1 MKKYLL
7 ATLIGAFL
15 SPALFAQ
22 TFKPGL
28 PSITPKLKSVKVPDY
43 KDLHKTGFYFSANK
57 AVVLDAEAIKK
68 QAEASIFAPV
78 EKAGSTPQLK
88 IRRITRQDVNK
99 KEKLDS
105 VVATNI
111 KTGEPYSLQTY
122 EYDQHGWP
130 LKCVKSTW
138 DATAKKYVTAETDGY
153 TLDEDGYILSEW
165 IIYDAYG
172 YGQRNDYTYN
182 DQKLGISQINYSY
195 DTATKEWTPTGKG
208 EYKYDDRGYM
218 IEEHIYTYDAD
229 KKEYVPTSWN
239 KAAWDDRGL
248 QTLIEP
254 YTWNGT
260 EWVGDEKLEYD
271 WLDAGHMKSAKCYM
285 WIPESKSWFHYINS
299 TMDFND
305 RIQLTRYE
313 KAFWNKKLQN
323 WSGCE
328 EYYGALFQN
337 ILDSTFYDNKGRM
350 TYDVAYSGLTTDGYT
365 KGADIKYDITD
376 YEDGGWQ
383 SVATTTL
390 YPENKVTNIT
400 TDKYNADGYLL
411 FQNEKVKDDQTGK
424 MLNYTETEYAYD
436 ENNRLTSQLDWT
448 YNQDEANAR
457 LSNIASY
464 YTYDSYGNPIEGLFK
479 NGTAMQGLTSGEDW
493 VNYSKFTY
501 RYEQDSICV
510 NKTKYL
516 WDGSD
521 WVENEKTDLTFDYST
536 PVASIVYWPG
546 TLAFHKVD
554 KDEEYTTMDEYTGYV
569 FKFYYSDFTPA
580 SIASQSLNRSQTVQV
595 YPHVIT
601 GDFTV
606 TAPEGTR
613 VEVYDICGKLI
624 KRTAPGTIDAAGMP
638 AGMYIVK
645 AGGQAVKVIRK

>member
-1 MKKYLL
+1 MIMKKYLL

-43 KDLHKTGFYFSANK
+43 KDLHKNGFYFSANK

-78 EKAGSTPQLK
+78 EKTGSTPQLK
-88 IRRITRQDVNK
+88 IRCITRQDVNK

-153 TLDEDGYILSEW
+153 TLDKDGYILSEW
-165 IIYDAYG
+165 TIYDAYG

-182 DQKLGISQINYSY
+182 DQKLGTSQISYSY

-285 WIPESKSWFHYINS
+285 WIPSRSRGS
-299 TMDFND
+299 TTSI
-305 RIQLTRYE
+305 RPWI
-313 KAFWNKKLQN
+313 
-323 WSGCE
+323 
-328 EYYGALFQN
+328 
-337 ILDSTFYDNKGRM
+337 ST
-350 TYDVAYSGLTTDGYT
+350 
-365 KGADIKYDITD
+365 
-376 YEDGGWQ
+376 
-383 SVATTTL
+383 
-390 YPENKVTNIT
+390 
-400 TDKYNADGYLL
+400 
-411 FQNEKVKDDQTGK
+411 
-424 MLNYTETEYAYD
+424 TEF
-436 ENNRLTSQLDWT
+436 S
-448 YNQDEANAR
+448 
-457 LSNIASY
+457 
-464 YTYDSYGNPIEGLFK
+464 
-479 NGTAMQGLTSGEDW
+479 
-493 VNYSKFTY
+493 
-501 RYEQDSICV
+501 
-510 NKTKYL
+510 
-516 WDGSD
+516 
-521 WVENEKTDLTFDYST
+521 
-536 PVASIVYWPG
+536 
-546 TLAFHKVD
+546 
-554 KDEEYTTMDEYTGYV
+554 
-569 FKFYYSDFTPA
+569 
-580 SIASQSLNRSQTVQV
+580 
-595 YPHVIT
+595 
-601 GDFTV
+601 
-606 TAPEGTR
+606 
-613 VEVYDICGKLI
+613 
-624 KRTAPGTIDAAGMP
+624 
-638 AGMYIVK
+638 
-645 AGGQAVKVIRK
+645 